1 MLLSTNVVVT
11 TLLTAGIAS
20 GQAHDPGLRGGPAA
34 AGGALAGLAA
44 AESAAFVSGLATFQE
59 IDDVSHGLGPR
70 FNMDSCAG
78 CHAFPAVGG
87 SSPALNPQ
95 VAVATTLG
103 ATNTLPPFIT
113 ASGPVREVR
122 FKLNRDG
129 TRDGGVHDLFTIRGR
144 ADAPGCMI
152 AQPDFSNTANLS
164 FRIPT
169 PTFGAGLIEAIAD
182 STLKDN
188 LRTNAGMKSRMG
200 ISGHLNTSGNDG
212 TVTRFGWKAQNKSL
226 LMFAGEAYNVEQGVS
241 NTLFVTDRE
250 EDPGCAT
257 NRTPEDGFPLGGL
270 TDILQFAN
278 FMRFL
283 EQPKST
289 ATAANGR
296 ALFTSVGCALCH
308 TPALTTGNSVIA
320 ALRNQQANLF
330 SDLALHHMGSGLADN
345 IQQGSAAGD
354 EFRTAPLWGLGQR
367 IFFLHDGRTT
377 DLLAAIRQ
385 HTSNGSEANQVI
397 AAFNALSGED
407 QQQLLEFLR
416 SL

>member
-11 TLLTAGIAS
+11 TLLAAGIAS
-20 GQAHDPGLRGGPAA
+20 GQAHDPGLRGGPSA
-34 AGGALAGLAA
+34 AGGALAGLAT
-44 AESAAFVSGLATFQE
+44 AESAAFVNGLATFQE

-95 VAVATTLG
+95 VAVAMKLG
-103 ATNTLPPFIT
+103 ANNTLPPFIT

-129 TRDGGVHDLFTIRGR
+129 TRDGGVRDLFTIRGR

-152 AQPDFSNTANLS
+152 GQPDFSNSSNLA

-169 PTFGAGLIEAIAD
+169 PIFGAGLIEAIAD

-188 LRTNAGMKSRMG
+188 LRANADMKSRMG
-200 ISGHLNTSGNDG
+200 VSGHLNTSANDG

-226 LMFAGEAYNVEQGVS
+226 LMFAAEAYNVEQGVS
-241 NTLFVTDRE
+241 NTLFVTERE
-250 EDPGCAT
+250 EDPACAR
-257 NRTPEDGFPLGGL
+257 NQTPEDGFPLAGL

-283 EQPKST
+283 DQPKPA
-289 ATAANGR
+289 ATTANGR
-296 ALFTSVGCALCH
+296 ALFASVGCALCH
-308 TPALTTGNSVIA
+308 TPTLTTGNSVVA

-330 SDLALHHMGSGLADN
+330 SDLALHRMGSGLADN

-385 HTSNGSEANQVI
+385 HAGNESEANQVI
-397 AAFNALSGED
+397 VAFGALSAAE
-407 QQQLLEFLR
+407 QQQVLEFLR